1 VSLTVSLFQN
11 EIRDKVRGFFSF
23 FFSPSHML
31 ALSKNAKNACSRK
44 KKNQFC
50 IEKVKKIYNIFRM
63 LKPLN
68 VNLRFIGSTLKKNKE
83 TSQVQ
88 PIKKT
93 GRKHTVQTNEVVKK
107 VRKRIRKMTKELKSF
122 ALNHF

>member
-1 VSLTVSLFQN
+1 LLSQKTQ
-11 EIRDKVRGFFSF
+11 KT
-23 FFSPSHML
+23 L
-31 ALSKNAKNACSRK
+31 ALEK

-63 LKPLN
+63 LKHLN

-93 GRKHTVQTNEVVKK
+93 GRKHTVQTKEVVKK
-107 VRKRIRKMTKELKSF
+107 VRKRIRKKDYRSVRKMAKELKSF